1 LALKPESVE
10 STKSCSLGIAIET
23 MEYNVKIMVAPA
35 TQLETLALENI
46 FPIKERGFC

>member
-1 LALKPESVE
+1 LALKPDRVE
-10 STKSCSLGIAIET
+10 STKSCSLGMVIET
-23 MEYNVKIMVAPA
+23 MEYKVKIIVAPA